1 MGYSAPR
8 GTVDILP
15 GQSEKWIKLEQL
27 LRTIA
32 ANYNVKEMRTPIF
45 EHAELFNRAVGDTS
59 DVVSKEMYT
68 FQDKKGRYISLRPEG
83 TAGIGRSAAGGAA
96 AGSDGGHGR
105 HHDGVPLR

>member
-45 EHAELFNRAVGDTS
+45 EHAELFKWSPKTIPPIW
-59 DVVSKEMYT
+59 
-68 FQDKKGRYISLRPEG
+68 GRNVRC
-83 TAGIGRSAAGGAA
+83 
-96 AGSDGGHGR
+96 
-105 HHDGVPLR
+105 

>member
-68 FQDKKGRYISLRPEG
+68 FQDKKEDIFHLDQKELQ
-83 TAGIGRSAAGGAA
+83 
-96 AGSDGGHGR
+96 
-105 HHDGVPLR
+105 VLQELM

>member
-45 EHAELFNRAVGDTS
+45 ELSKIKKEDIFPLDQKELLVLQ
-59 DVVSKEMYT
+59 ELM
-68 FQDKKGRYISLRPEG
+68 
-83 TAGIGRSAAGGAA
+83 
-96 AGSDGGHGR
+96 
-105 HHDGVPLR
+105 

>member
-68 FQDKKGRYISLRPEG
+68 FQDKTPVSLYSYNTIPQNRRFRKGKTVSLPHSSRP
-83 TAGIGRSAAGGAA
+83 
-96 AGSDGGHGR
+96 
-105 HHDGVPLR
+105 

>member
-45 EHAELFNRAVGDTS
+45 EHSKIKKEDIFPLDQKELLVLQ
-59 DVVSKEMYT
+59 ELM
-68 FQDKKGRYISLRPEG
+68 
-83 TAGIGRSAAGGAA
+83 
-96 AGSDGGHGR
+96 
-105 HHDGVPLR
+105 

>member
-1 MGYSAPR
+1 MKNR
-8 GTVDILP
+8 
-15 GQSEKWIKLEQL
+15 IKLEQL

-83 TAGIGRSAAGGAA
+83 TAGIARAYVEIKCMVYQKNYKSLLYGTN
-96 AGSDGGHGR
+96 
-105 HHDGVPLR
+105 V

>member
-59 DVVSKEMYT
+59 DVVSKEIKI
-68 FQDKKGRYISLRPEG
+68 KKEDIFHLGQKELLVLQE
-83 TAGIGRSAAGGAA
+83 
-96 AGSDGGHGR
+96 
-105 HHDGVPLR
+105 LM

>member
-45 EHAELFNRAVGDTS
+45 EHAELFNRAVGIQVMS
-59 DVVSKEMYT
+59 FLKKCILSKI
-68 FQDKKGRYISLRPEG
+68 KKEDIF
-83 TAGIGRSAAGGAA
+83 
-96 AGSDGGHGR
+96 
-105 HHDGVPLR
+105 PLDQKELLVLQKLM

>member
-32 ANYNVKEMRTPIF
+32 ANYNVKEMRKPIF
-45 EHAELFNRAVGDTS
+45 EHA
-59 DVVSKEMYT
+59 
-68 FQDKKGRYISLRPEG
+68 
-83 TAGIGRSAAGGAA
+83 
-96 AGSDGGHGR
+96 
-105 HHDGVPLR
+105 

>member
-32 ANYNVKEMRTPIF
+32 ANYNVKEW
-45 EHAELFNRAVGDTS
+45 EHQFLNMLNYLTELW
-59 DVVSKEMYT
+59 
-68 FQDKKGRYISLRPEG
+68 
-83 TAGIGRSAAGGAA
+83 GIQVMSFLKNVYFPR
-96 AGSDGGHGR
+96 
-105 HHDGVPLR
+105 